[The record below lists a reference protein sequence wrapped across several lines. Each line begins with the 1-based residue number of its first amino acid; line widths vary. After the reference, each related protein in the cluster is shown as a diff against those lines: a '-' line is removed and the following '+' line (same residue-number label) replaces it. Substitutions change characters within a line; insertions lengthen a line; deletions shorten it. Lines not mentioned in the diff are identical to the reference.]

1 MKLGTNLATRL
12 GTKLDIKLDRDNV
25 FAVARREYLARG
37 RTRTFKLSTVVLVLI
52 GIAAALSPLIFRY
65 LDRGGGAATTIE
77 VWVGDANPAV
87 DVVAGLATFMNTEPG
102 TGAGGGTPPAVPKYK
117 IVAADG
123 LEAARAR
130 VVDGDSVGLLVL
142 SRAPVIDPPLNPIS
156 FEYVTKQSKSDR
168 LPNLIYQAA
177 AQIAVQDQLATRG
190 IPPAEQGAL
199 FAPPKFSVSP
209 ADPNAAPTQG
219 EQIGNEFA
227 IGFVLAILL
236 FMAIVLYG
244 QWIAYSVAEEKSSRV
259 LELILGAATPFEL
272 LAGKVAGV
280 GALALTQYGLV
291 AVAAIAALIFQDQI
305 AGLVFGSGAA
315 PVDLPAGL
323 SIPLLLAFGVFFV
336 LGFAVYAVLYAGVAA
351 LVSRTE
357 DINQIVAPMTILSSI
372 GYIVAVYASTGVL
385 DANSTAVVV
394 LSYIPFFSPYLMV
407 SRLGSGLAGPFEAS
421 IAILI
426 LLITIPAALWVAA
439 RFYSAGV
446 LMYGQRPSL
455 RLMLRV
461 LRHGAR

>member
-1 MKLGTNLATRL
+1 MKLP
-12 GTKLDIKLDRDNV
+12 KLDRNNV
-25 FAVARREYLARG
+25 VAVARREYLARG
-37 RTRTFKLSTVVLVLI
+37 RTRTFKLSTALLVLVGI
-52 GIAAALSPLIFRY
+52 GAALSPLIFRY
-65 LDRGGGAATTIE
+65 LDQGSGETTTIE
-77 VWVGDANPAV
+77 VWVGDSNPAI
-87 DVVAGLATFMNTEPG
+87 DVVAGLRALLNTEPG
-102 TGAGGGTPPAVPKYK
+102 TGAGAGTPPATPPAPPRYRVL
-117 IVAADG
+117 AADG

-130 VVDGDSVGLLVL
+130 VLEGESAGLLIL
-142 SRAPVIDPPLNPIS
+142 SRRTVEGDLPRSGLT
-156 FEYVTKQSKSDR
+156 FEYVTEQASTDR
-168 LPNLIYQAA
+168 LPTRVFLAVTQL
-177 AQIAVQDQLATRG
+177 AVQDNLGGRG
-190 IPPAEQGAL
+190 IPTAEQAAL
-199 FAPPKFSVSP
+199 FAPPPFTVSP
-209 ADPNAAPTQG
+209 ADPNAAPVAG

-280 GALALTQYGLV
+280 GALALTQYGVV
-291 AVAAIAALIFQDQI
+291 AVAAIVALTFQDQI
-305 AGLVFGSGAA
+305 AALVFGGAAA
-315 PVDLPAGL
+315 PVGLPPGL
-323 SIPLLLAFGVFFV
+323 SIPLLLAFGIFFV

-385 DANSTAVVV
+385 DANSPVVV
-394 LSYIPFFSPYLMV
+394 ALSYVPFFSPYLMV
-407 SRLGSGLAGPFEAS
+407 SRLGSGLAGPLEAS
-421 IAILI
+421 IAIAI
-426 LLITIPAALWVAA
+426 LLVTIPAALWIAA

-461 LRHGAR
+461 LRHGSR